1 MKVELSCLRVCVG
14 NLMLTPVKPSV
25 AKVRLVV
32 IPLLSEWT
40 TITAVTKSVVSDVV
54 NCFAKELN

>member
-1 MKVELSCLRVCVG
+1 MKVELSCLRVSVG